1 MALTKFLFIFEGFL
15 PECSNRSRGPDA
27 RPTTRHSRSPSAIDD
42 FLAFHSIWRS
52 PSCYKVRGDVLY
64 IGIRVAIEGVAAA
77 AGGGSNDAEDC
88 PRSNAIFFTSK
99 SKQII
104 Y

>member
-1 MALTKFLFIFEGFL
+1 MALTKILFIFEGFL
-15 PECSNRSRGPDA
+15 PECPNRSRGRDERSP
-27 RPTTRHSRSPSAIDD
+27 TRHSRSPPAIDD

-52 PSCYKVRGDVLY
+52 PSCYKVRRDVLY
-64 IGIRVAIEGVAAA
+64 IGIRVAVEGDAAA
-77 AGGGSNDAEDC
+77 GGGGSNDAEDC
-88 PRSNAIFFTSK
+88 PRSNAIIFTSK